1 LRLGEGFLR
10 RREGS
15 RTEKH
20 GEGGFG
26 GRGWGAPEEVEI
38 FRGMRGNLMPNP
50 DDLADEGQ
58 IRAKGSQVA
67 RGGGGFLFRS
77 GGRRPNLPQP
87 SEKGHVISRG
97 QYPKSLGTF
106 YG

>member
-1 LRLGEGFLR
+1 LRLRKGFLR
-10 RREGS
+10 RGEGS

-26 GRGWGAPEEVEI
+26 GRGWGAPEEVKI
-38 FRGMRGNLMPNP
+38 FRGMRGDLMPNP

-58 IRAKGSQVA
+58 IRAERSQVA
-67 RGGGGFLFRS
+67 KGGGGFLFRS

-87 SEKGHVISRG
+87 SEKGRVISRG

>member
-1 LRLGEGFLR
+1 LGLGEGFLR
-10 RREGS
+10 RGEGS

-38 FRGMRGNLMPNP
+38 FRGMWGDLLSNP

-58 IRAKGSQVA
+58 VRAEGSQVA
-67 RGGGGFLFRS
+67 RGGVGFLFRS

-97 QYPKSLGTF
+97 QYPKSLRTF